1 MTTLEGVLSVAL
13 ACTLALLVR
22 SYQRKRIIRHLF
34 IQSNDWSAD
43 RIDEMTEMAAITVAS
58 LLRTENGFDD
68 DTEKMAHAY
77 RTLPFCI
84 IDAKT
89 DWSKQTDNFQ
99 ATLRHNGI
107 RPLDLSDKDDLIFP
121 GKSWFNLPPRQ
132 GTPRGA

>member
-22 SYQRKRIIRHLF
+22 SYRRQRIIRHLF
-34 IQSNDWSAD
+34 IQSNDWSA
-43 RIDEMTEMAAITVAS
+43 RRFEEMAEMAVITVAS
-58 LLRTENGFDD
+58 LLRTEDGFAD

-84 IDAKT
+84 IDAER
-89 DWSKQTDNFQ
+89 DWSKQTNNFQ

-121 GKSWFNLPPRQ
+121 GKSWFKLPPLQ
-132 GTPRGA
+132 GSP